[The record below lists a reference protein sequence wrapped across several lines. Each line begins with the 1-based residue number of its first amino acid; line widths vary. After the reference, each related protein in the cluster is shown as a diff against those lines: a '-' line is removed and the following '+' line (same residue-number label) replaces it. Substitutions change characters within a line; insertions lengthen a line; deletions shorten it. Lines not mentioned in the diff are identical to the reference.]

1 MDFIKDVTNEVDIFS
16 TNLRTAAL
24 NEQEAFEKQ
33 IENMENI
40 SQDSDFNAKLEVVGE
55 REPLIAWMEQSKE
68 FFDNQLGEREKK
80 ISRAIV

>member
-1 MDFIKDVTNEVDIFS
+1 
-16 TNLRTAAL
+16 
-24 NEQEAFEKQ
+24 
-33 IENMENI
+33 MENI